1 MDSMIKQ
8 FLDNVKDER
17 DGFGFGKVFRFD
29 ENSVVAILP
38 ILRQSNDERNYI
50 VLPEAGDIK
59 IEDTGSID
67 SAKIT
72 NNGNKPIYVRSGTIL
87 KGQTQERAT
96 VIDRIVFP
104 NKTEIIKVVCIHQTR
119 GISAGTKMDYH
130 SLTPS
135 SINLTSQSNAWQSV
149 NDYCCT
155 MRSSGMVS
163 FTGDGS
169 LAPPT
174 DDLVSYAKDFSKEIE
189 KILPKI
195 EYKKNQTGMVLFDV
209 EGVYVIEIFDLTL
222 SWKAIRDDVIKREG
236 EKIVKKDL
244 QGIFQLKPERANEL
258 AMAVLGQDYKEKELH
273 KNKSATYLLESDNYT
288 GQATTLEDK
297 VIHFNLIRK

>member
-1 MDSMIKQ
+1 MIKQ
-8 FLDNVKDER
+8 FMDNVKEEK
-17 DGFGFGKVFRFD
+17 DGFEFGKVFRFD
-29 ENSVVAILP
+29 EESVVAILP
-38 ILRQSNDERNYI
+38 VLREKKIKRDYI
-50 VLPEAGDIK
+50 VLPEAKNVK
-59 IEDTGSID
+59 IEDTGNID

-72 NNGNKPIYVRSGTIL
+72 NNGNKPIYIRSGTIL

-96 VIDRIVFP
+96 IIDRIVFP

-119 GISAGTKMDYH
+119 GIASGTKMDYH

-135 SINLTSQSNAWQSV
+135 SIDLTSQGAAWGSV
-149 NDYCCT
+149 ATYCCN
-155 MRSSGMVS
+155 MRNSGM
-163 FTGDGS
+163 TS
-169 LAPPT
+169 LTEGGNFAAS
-174 DDLVSYAKDFSKEIE
+174 DDLVSYVKDFSKEIE

-195 EYKKNQTGMVLFDV
+195 EYKRNQIGMVLFDV

-222 SWKAIRDDVIKREG
+222 SWKAIRDDVVKREG

-273 KNKSATYLLESDNYT
+273 KNKSATYSLESDNYL
-288 GQATTLEDK
+288 GQATTLKDK